1 MEEKVKANLSQIEK
15 LRIELLQ
22 TKGEIDKVMQ
32 QKILNITTE
41 MRGRNQELEN

>member
-1 MEEKVKANLSQIEK
+1 MEEKLKANLSQTDK
-15 LRIELLQ
+15 LQIELLK
-22 TKGEIDKVMQ
+22 TKAEIDRVIA